1 MKRLHIG
8 VTDDMH
14 RCVKLFATYNDITAN
29 DVISKAI
36 TLYLQTQTE
45 YEVSP
50 LLNEE
55 IKLLNKE

>member
-8 VTDDMH
+8 VTEDMH

-36 TLYLQTQTE
+36 TLYLQNQTE

-50 LLNEE
+50 LLKEE